1 MVIAGGF
8 PERETIQDH
17 HATYNL
23 SSTFPLSLPYTH
35 SHIYSYIP
43 TMSERTPLLSG
54 SVNGQSLPSR
64 REVQS
69 TIQNNI
75 PSKAQRIQ
83 VAQAK
88 GALAAGKLP

>member
-1 MVIAGGF
+1 
-8 PERETIQDH
+8 
-17 HATYNL
+17 
-23 SSTFPLSLPYTH
+23 
-35 SHIYSYIP
+35 
-43 TMSERTPLLSG
+43 MSERTPLLSG

-64 REVQS
+64 REVQN
-69 TIQNNI
+69 TVQNNM